1 MIEAVIFDMDGV
13 IIDSEPFFLEAEQ
26 EVLRNHGHEVPV
38 DFLYQFQ
45 GTTHD
50 YMWGMV
56 REEFGIETGTLDL
69 VKEADKIR
77 EQLIDEKGMTTIPY
91 VFDFID
97 QLHSLNIPMAIAS
110 SSPRKDIEKTIESFN
125 LSDKI
130 SYYVS
135 GDEVENSKPA
145 PDIFIK
151 AAKELNMKPENCLVF
166 EDSSNGVKAGNAA
179 GMNVIAYHNTDF
191 PPGDYF
197 VADNVITSFENLVF
211 DEFKEF

>member
-13 IIDSEPFFLEAEQ
+13 IIDSEPFYLEAEQ

-50 YMWGMV
+50 YMWGMM
-56 REEFGIETGTLDL
+56 REEFGIKTGTLDL

-91 VFDFID
+91 VLEFID

-135 GDEVENSKPA
+135 GDEVDHSKPA

-151 AAKELNMKPENCLVF
+151 AAKELNMNPENCLVF
-166 EDSSNGVKAGNAA
+166 EDSSNGVKAGHTA
-179 GMNVIAYHNTDF
+179 GMNVIAYHNPEF
-191 PPGDYF
+191 PPGDF
-197 VADNVITSFENLVF
+197 SAADKVINSFENLVF
-211 DEFKEF
+211 DEFKEI